1 MSDLGPLAYRKP
13 GNAYDADRPHV
24 VSEATAQRV
33 DDAIRKVVLHGYD
46 RAREIIVTNREPVRV
61 LAEQLLVQ
69 ESLEASEILVLLAQ
83 AGARTESGQ
92 AVAV

>member
-1 MSDLGPLAYRKP
+1 
-13 GNAYDADRPHV
+13 
-24 VSEATAQRV
+24 
-33 DDAIRKVVLHGYD
+33 
-46 RAREIIVTNREPVRV
+46 VRL

-69 ESLEASEILVLLAQ
+69 ESLEASEIRVLLAQ